1 MALAVKGQTTKVTL
15 VGTTPQQVA
24 AAKSP
29 NEDRKSIQIVNR
41 DPAATI
47 EFAWAVGTVANFPVG
62 AGIPIPPG
70 GSYIAAYYDQQRINN
85 GDVWI
90 AVVAPNAANVIVSY
104 TEN

>member
-1 MALAVKGQTTKVTL
+1 MALAAKGQTTKVTL
-15 VGTTPQQVA
+15 VGTTPVQVA

-41 DPAATI
+41 DLAQTV
-47 EFAWAVGTVANFPVG
+47 EFAWAVGTAANFPSG

-85 GDVWI
+85 GDVWM
-90 AVVAPNAANVIVSY
+90 AVVGSPATVIVSY

>member
-15 VGTTPQQVA
+15 NGTTPVQVA

-29 NEDRKSIQIVNR
+29 NEDRASIIIVNR
-41 DPAATI
+41 DLAQTV
-47 EFAWAVGTVANFPVG
+47 EFAFAVGSAANFPTG

-70 GSYIAAYYDQQRINN
+70 GQFLAAYYDEQRMHK
-85 GDVWI
+85 GDVWM
-90 AVVAPNAANVIVSY
+90 AVVGSPATVICSY